1 MKYKKEIKVIVIIF
15 CLITVIDIFTKR
27 NTEFVMENMINE
39 LNKLYEQISREE
51 KYNINLIYD
60 IEKSWKEKMKVMSLY
75 LEHNELEKV
84 NNSLAKLK
92 SNVESKE
99 KYMAVE
105 NIEETKFL
113 IEHIKNKN
121 LLNIENI
128 F

>member
-1 MKYKKEIKVIVIIF
+1 MKYKKEIIVIILIF
-15 CLITVIDIFTKR
+15 SLITILDVFTKS
-27 NTEFVMENMINE
+27 NTESVMENMVNE
-39 LNKLYEQISREE
+39 LNELYEQVSIEE
-51 KYNINLIYD
+51 KYNTNLIND
-60 IEKSWKEKMKVMSLY
+60 IENGWKEKMKVMSLY

-92 SNVESKE
+92 ANIESKE

-105 NIEETKFL
+105 NIEEIKFL

>member
-1 MKYKKEIKVIVIIF
+1 MKYKKEIIVIVIIF
-15 CLITVIDIFTKR
+15 SLITVLDIFTKR
-27 NTEFVMENMINE
+27 NTESVMENMINE
-39 LNKLYEQISREE
+39 LNELHEQISREE

-105 NIEETKFL
+105 NIEEIKFL

>member
-1 MKYKKEIKVIVIIF
+1 MKYKKEIIVIVIIF
-15 CLITVIDIFTKR
+15 CLITVLDIFTKR

-84 NNSLAKLK
+84 NNSLAKFI

>member
-1 MKYKKEIKVIVIIF
+1 MKYKKEIIVIVIIF
-15 CLITVIDIFTKR
+15 CLITVLDIFTKR

>member
-1 MKYKKEIKVIVIIF
+1 MKYKKEIIVIVIIF
-15 CLITVIDIFTKR
+15 CLITVLDIFTKR

-60 IEKSWKEKMKVMSLY
+60 IENNWKEKMKVMSLY

>member
-1 MKYKKEIKVIVIIF
+1 MKYKKEIIVIVIIF
-15 CLITVIDIFTKR
+15 CLITVLDIFTKR

-60 IEKSWKEKMKVMSLY
+60 IENNWKEKMKVMSLY

-105 NIEETKFL
+105 NIEEIKFL

>member
-1 MKYKKEIKVIVIIF
+1 MKYKKEIIVIILIF
-15 CLITVIDIFTKR
+15 SLITILDVFTKS
-27 NTEFVMENMINE
+27 NTESVMENMVNE
-39 LNKLYEQISREE
+39 LNELYEQVSIEE
-51 KYNINLIYD
+51 KYNTNLIND
-60 IEKSWKEKMKVMSLY
+60 IENGWKEKMKVMSLY

-92 SNVESKE
+92 ANIESKE

-105 NIEETKFL
+105 SIEEIKFL

>member
-1 MKYKKEIKVIVIIF
+1 MKYKKEIIVIVIIF
-15 CLITVIDIFTKR
+15 CLITVLDIFTKR

-51 KYNINLIYD
+51 KYYINLIYD

>member
-1 MKYKKEIKVIVIIF
+1 MKYKKEIIVIILIF
-15 CLITVIDIFTKR
+15 SLITILDVFTKS
-27 NTEFVMENMINE
+27 NTESIMENMVNE
-39 LNKLYEQISREE
+39 LNELYEQVSIEE
-51 KYNINLIYD
+51 KYNTNLIND
-60 IEKSWKEKMKVMSLY
+60 IENGWKEKMKVMSLY

-105 NIEETKFL
+105 NIEEIKFL

>member
-1 MKYKKEIKVIVIIF
+1 MKYKKEIIVIVIIF
-15 CLITVIDIFTKR
+15 CLITVLDIFTKR

-60 IEKSWKEKMKVMSLY
+60 IENNWKEKMKVMSLY

-128 F
+128 L

>member
-1 MKYKKEIKVIVIIF
+1 MKYKKEIIVIIIIF
-15 CLITVIDIFTKR
+15 SLITILDVFTRR
-27 NTEFVMENMINE
+27 NTESVMENIVNE
-39 LNKLYEQISREE
+39 LNKLHEQIIREE
-51 KYNINLIYD
+51 KYNTNLIND
-60 IEKSWKEKMKVMSLY
+60 IENNWKEKMKVMSLY

-92 SNVESKE
+92 ANVESNE

-105 NIEETKFL
+105 NIEEIKFL

>member
-1 MKYKKEIKVIVIIF
+1 MKYKKEIIVIVIIF
-15 CLITVIDIFTKR
+15 CLITVLDIFTKR

-84 NNSLAKLK
+84 NNSLVKLK